1 MIKPT
6 IPANEQARLKELE
19 SYNILDTLSEEDY
32 DNLTSIASAICGTK
46 IALISLI
53 DKDRQWFKSHHGLNA
68 TETPREQAFCAH
80 AIHHPKEIM
89 MVEDARTDE
98 RFHDNPLVIGDPHV
112 IFYAGMPLVTENGHA
127 LGTLCVIDDKP
138 KVLNQGQIDA
148 LKSLSKQVI
157 HLLELRK
164 KKIELEGAFA
174 RIEKKNQ
181 ELEQFAFTVA
191 HDLKSPLNVI
201 IGLSDL
207 FMLKYKMQLDA
218 DGLKIMDTIKGSTTK
233 LAEFIAELLEYSR
246 LEKVLGEEKI
256 EVKTAQLQLYLSS
269 LFLADKSCRL
279 TFINKVESIVVNKT
293 ALEQTFVN
301 LITNAVKYNDKAI
314 AEVEVGMSEDKG
326 FYSFYV
332 KDNGPGITPANQE
345 RIFRIFETSG
355 TVDRYGKKG
364 HGIGLATVK
373 KIVEQ
378 QGGDL
383 HVESAPGSG
392 SCFFFTLKK

>member
-1 MIKPT
+1 MIKPSL
-6 IPANEQARLKELE
+6 PVNEQARLEELQ
-19 SYNILDTLSEEDY
+19 SFNILDTLSEEDY
-32 DNLTSIASAICGTK
+32 DNLTSIASSICGTK

-68 TETPREQAFCAH
+68 TETPRELAFCAH
-80 AIHHPKEIM
+80 AIHQPKEIM

-164 KKIELEGAFA
+164 KKRELEAAFT

-207 FMLKYKMQLDA
+207 FMLKYKTQLDA
-218 DGLKIMDTIKGSTTK
+218 DCLKIMDTIKGSTTK

-256 EVKTAQLQLYLSS
+256 EVKTAQLQVYLSS
-269 LFLADKSCRL
+269 LFLSDKSCRL
-279 TFINKVESIVVNKT
+279 TFVNKVESIVVNKT

-301 LITNAVKYNDKAI
+301 LITNAVKYNDKAL
-314 AEVEVGMSEDKG
+314 AEVEVGMSEDKD

-383 HVESAPGSG
+383 HVKSAPGSG

>member
-1 MIKPT
+1 MIKPSL
-6 IPANEQARLKELE
+6 PVNEQARLEELQ
-19 SYNILDTLSEEDY
+19 SFNILDTLSEEDY
-32 DNLTSIASAICGTK
+32 NNLTSIASSICGTK

-68 TETPREQAFCAH
+68 TETPRELAFCAH
-80 AIHHPKEIM
+80 AIHQPKEIM

-164 KKIELEGAFA
+164 KKRELEAAFT

-207 FMLKYKMQLDA
+207 FMLKYKTQLDA
-218 DGLKIMDTIKGSTTK
+218 DCLKIMDTIKGSTTK

-256 EVKTAQLQLYLSS
+256 EVKTAQLQVYLSS
-269 LFLADKSCRL
+269 LFLSDKSCRL
-279 TFINKVESIVVNKT
+279 TFVNKVESIVVNKT

-301 LITNAVKYNDKAI
+301 LITNAVKYNDKAL
-314 AEVEVGMSEDKG
+314 AEVEVGMSEDKD

-383 HVESAPGSG
+383 HVKSAPGSG